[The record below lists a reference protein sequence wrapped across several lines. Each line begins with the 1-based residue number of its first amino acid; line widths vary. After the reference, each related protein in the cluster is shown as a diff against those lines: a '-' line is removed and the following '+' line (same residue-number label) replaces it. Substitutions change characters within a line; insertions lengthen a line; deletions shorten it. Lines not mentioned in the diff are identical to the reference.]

1 MLEIHFTNFYLHV
14 LTTKDYAQNTATRT
28 YTIKVD
34 KTPPIVSFDT
44 NGCDSIALGQEI
56 KTLIH
61 INDELSG
68 NNIQYGRWMQSL
80 EETTFPILT
89 QLSDFT
95 GAGSWNAI
103 NNSYS
108 GSVSAD
114 LLGYWKLWIYAEDV
128 AGNYSIIHSND
139 FKTEKNNLDWW
150 SFKNPNTFNRSYNP
164 SDGMNTISFCGI
176 NGYEIIYIPL
186 KTIPGQ
192 RYYFRCAYQNLSTY
206 TTGLYSGI
214 MMQILKNVS
223 DGFNDENKIVENSY
237 FAKTAGSEQYNGVE
251 FTATQSVTYIAFNF
265 STVDDWQNISLKLGK
280 FILTTR

>member
-1 MLEIHFTNFYLHV
+1 MKI
-14 LTTKDYAQNTATRT
+14 
-28 YTIKVD
+28 D
-34 KTPPIVSFDT
+34 KTPPSVSFET
-44 NGCDSIALGQEI
+44 NGCTSIALGQDV

-80 EETTFPILT
+80 EKDTFPVLT

-95 GAGSWNAI
+95 GAVGWKFI

-108 GSVSAD
+108 ESVSAD
-114 LLGYWKLWIYAEDV
+114 FLGYWKLWIYVEDT

-139 FKTEKNNLDWW
+139 FQTEKNNLDWW

>member
-1 MLEIHFTNFYLHV
+1 MSEIHFTNFYLHV
-14 LTTKDYAQNTATRT
+14 LTTKDNVGNSSSRT
-28 YTIKVD
+28 YVLKID
-34 KTPPIVSFDT
+34 KTPPSVSFET
-44 NGCDSIALGQEI
+44 NGCTSIALGQDV

-80 EETTFPILT
+80 EKDTFPVLT

-95 GAGSWNAI
+95 GAGGWKFI

-108 GSVSAD
+108 EGVSAD
-114 LLGYWKLWIYAEDV
+114 FLGYWKLWIYVEDT

-139 FKTEKNNLDWW
+139 FQTEKNNLDWW

-237 FAKTAGSEQYNGVE
+237 FAKTAGSEQYSGVE

>member
-1 MLEIHFTNFYLHV
+1 M
-14 LTTKDYAQNTATRT
+14 AGNTATRT

-34 KTPPIVSFDT
+34 KTPPIVSFDI

-95 GAGSWNAI
+95 GAGSWNVI

-114 LLGYWKLWIYAEDV
+114 LLGY
-128 AGNYSIIHSND
+128 
-139 FKTEKNNLDWW
+139 
-150 SFKNPNTFNRSYNP
+150 
-164 SDGMNTISFCGI
+164 
-176 NGYEIIYIPL
+176 
-186 KTIPGQ
+186 
-192 RYYFRCAYQNLSTY
+192 
-206 TTGLYSGI
+206 
-214 MMQILKNVS
+214 
-223 DGFNDENKIVENSY
+223 
-237 FAKTAGSEQYNGVE
+237 
-251 FTATQSVTYIAFNF
+251 
-265 STVDDWQNISLKLGK
+265 
-280 FILTTR
+280 